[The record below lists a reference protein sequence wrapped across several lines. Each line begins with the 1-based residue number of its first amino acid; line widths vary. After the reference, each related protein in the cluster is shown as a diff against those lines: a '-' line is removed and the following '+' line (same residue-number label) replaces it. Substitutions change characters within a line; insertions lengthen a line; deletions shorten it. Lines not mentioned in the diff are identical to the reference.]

1 MGNVWRILGIVL
13 LSMVL
18 GLTSLFLLLFTVC
31 GGFRS
36 SGGEGA
42 TVMLVCGAIFVCG
55 IAGIVALG
63 RGIAAARQATAGLAV
78 PPVAGGAAATP
89 GSTPGMP
96 GPRAPVAALTGSD
109 LQLLIFLR
117 ILLVASILFTLGAS
131 AFTYIRFQD
140 AGYSPGLAIQFVFS
154 SLIGVL
160 PSVLL
165 VLTLRNPPS
174 GLGLDA
180 IAGMGIA
187 SILFRAGSFVSFGIL
202 SSGLVN
208 LPEFL
213 VRMAIFTLIDLA
225 ITGLAI
231 AVRRKVDTTTWAR
244 LLVTTAAFLIWEW
257 LTKMMWRLFV

>member
-13 LSMVL
+13 ISIVL

-55 IAGIVALG
+55 VAGIVALG
-63 RGIAAARQATAGLAV
+63 RGMQAARTVAAGLAV
-78 PPVAGGAAATP
+78 PPAAGAPPVPGGAS
-89 GSTPGMP
+89 GVLV
-96 GPRAPVAALTGSD
+96 PRAPVAALIGSD
-109 LQLLIFLR
+109 LQVLILLR
-117 ILLVASILFTLGAS
+117 ILLAASILFTLGAT
-131 AFTYIRFQD
+131 AFTFVRYQN
-140 AGYSPGLAIQFVFS
+140 AGFSSGLAIQLVFS
-154 SLIGVL
+154 SLFGVL
-160 PSVLL
+160 PAVLL
-165 VLTLRNPPS
+165 MLTLRNPPA

-187 SILFRAGSFVSFGIL
+187 GILFRGGTFVTFDIL
-202 SSGLVN
+202 RSGMLN

-213 VRMAIFTLIDLA
+213 VRMALFTLLDLA
-225 ITGLAI
+225 LAGLAI

-257 LTKMMWRLFV
+257 LTQMMWRLFV